1 MSTVVLASLLSTSN
15 SNNFEIDKYKSNG
28 STFNTVLFQKN
39 AKEKDLNN
47 KLKLEEVEVTRV
59 IDGDTFE
66 CVINGK
72 TQKVRLIGVDTPES
86 VHPDKNKN
94 IAEGKKASDYT
105 KEKLQGKKVGLEYDV
120 QKNDKYGRILAYVWN
135 ESKMYNLELLEKGYA
150 KVMTIP
156 PNIKYSEL
164 FLEKQKIA
172 QETNQGFWNKE
183 GETNGNITKE
193 NEEQERPD
201 DKKEQEE
208 QKEQE
213 ESEDKNKP
221 KDQEKPEEKEQTKP
235 DDKEKPNDSATS
247 ENQITSEE
255 KTNLEVQQKEEK
267 QQKTEQ
273 IRKDIED
280 LKNKI
285 QDSKDNKEKYQ
296 KEVENLENNLLDLQS
311 KKDKLTENSGNDV
324 LGNINSNS
332 ANSTTNEKTPYN
344 TGIDKGFMT
353 FLAIISSS
361 ITVLLV
367 KARRSFKNAKKTS

>member
-15 SNNFEIDKYKSNG
+15 SNNFEIDKYKSND

-39 AKEKDLNN
+39 KEEKDLNN

-94 IAEGKKASDYT
+94 SEEGKKASDYT

-150 KVMTIP
+150 KVITIP

-183 GETNGNITKE
+183 GETNGNIIKE

-201 DKKEQEE
+201 DKKEQE
-208 QKEQE
+208 KQE
-213 ESEDKNKP
+213 EQEDKNNPEK
-221 KDQEKPEEKEQTKP
+221 QEKQEDKEQTEDQK
-235 DDKEKPNDSATS
+235 KPNDSTTS
-247 ENQITSEE
+247 EDQTTSEE
-255 KTNLEVQQKEEK
+255 KTNLEYQQQEEK

-344 TGIDKGFMT
+344 TGIDKGFIT
-353 FLAIISSS
+353 FLTIISSS

>member
-15 SNNFEIDKYKSNG
+15 SNNFEIDKYKSND

-39 AKEKDLNN
+39 TEEKDLNDE
-47 KLKLEEVEVTRV
+47 LKLEEVEVTRV

-183 GETNGNITKE
+183 GETNGNIIKE
-193 NEEQERPD
+193 NEEKERPD

-208 QKEQE
+208 QE

-221 KDQEKPEEKEQTKP
+221 RDQEKQEDKEQTEDQK
-235 DDKEKPNDSATS
+235 KPNDSTTS
-247 ENQITSEE
+247 EDQTTSEE
-255 KTNLEVQQKEEK
+255 KTNLEYQQQEEK

-273 IRKDIED
+273 IRKDIEN

-344 TGIDKGFMT
+344 TGIDKGFIT

>member
-39 AKEKDLNN
+39 TEEKDLNN

-94 IAEGKKASDYT
+94 TEEGKKASDYT

-183 GETNGNITKE
+183 EETNGNIIKE

-201 DKKEQEE
+201 DK
-208 QKEQE
+208 KEQE

-235 DDKEKPNDSATS
+235 DDKTKSNDSATS
-247 ENQITSEE
+247 ENQTTSEE
-255 KTNLEVQQKEEK
+255 KPNLEVQQKEEK

-296 KEVENLENNLLDLQS
+296 KEVENLENNLLDLQA

-324 LGNINSNS
+324 LGNINNNS

-344 TGIDKGFMT
+344 TGIDKGFIT
-353 FLAIISSS
+353 FLTIISSS

>member
-15 SNNFEIDKYKSNG
+15 SNNFEIDKYKSND

-39 AKEKDLNN
+39 KEEKDLNN

-94 IAEGKKASDYT
+94 SEEGKKASDYT

-183 GETNGNITKE
+183 GETNGNIIKE

-201 DKKEQEE
+201 DKKEQE
-208 QKEQE
+208 KQE
-213 ESEDKNKP
+213 EQEDKNNP
-221 KDQEKPEEKEQTKP
+221 EEQEKQEDKEQTEDQK
-235 DDKEKPNDSATS
+235 KPNDSTTS
-247 ENQITSEE
+247 EDQTTSEE
-255 KTNLEVQQKEEK
+255 KTNLEYQQQEEK

-344 TGIDKGFMT
+344 TGIDKGFIT
-353 FLAIISSS
+353 FLTIISSS

>member
-15 SNNFEIDKYKSNG
+15 SNNFEIDRFKSNN

-39 AKEKDLNN
+39 IEEKDLNN
-47 KLKLEEVEVTRV
+47 ELKLEEVEVTRV

-94 IAEGKKASDYT
+94 TEEGKKASDYT

-193 NEEQERPD
+193 NEKQ
-201 DKKEQEE
+201 EQEE
-208 QKEQE
+208 QKDKENRDDQTEQE
-213 ESEDKNKP
+213 DKTNSNDP
-221 KDQEKPEEKEQTKP
+221 LKPEE
-235 DDKEKPNDSATS
+235 
-247 ENQITSEE
+247 QIKSEE
-255 KTNLEVQQKEEK
+255 KTKLEVQQQEDKERK
-267 QQKTEQ
+267 REQ
-273 IRKDIED
+273 VKKEISD

-285 QDSKDNKEKYQ
+285 QESKDNKEKYQ

-311 KKDKLTENSGNDV
+311 KKDKLTENSENEV
-324 LGNINSNS
+324 LGNINSSS

-367 KARRSFKNAKKTS
+367 KARRSFENVKKKS

>member
-39 AKEKDLNN
+39 TEEKDLNN

-86 VHPDKNKN
+86 VHHDKNKN
-94 IAEGKKASDYT
+94 TEEGKKASDYT

-201 DKKEQEE
+201 DKKEQTED
-208 QKEQE
+208 QK
-213 ESEDKNKP
+213 
-221 KDQEKPEEKEQTKP
+221 
-235 DDKEKPNDSATS
+235 KPNDSSTS
-247 ENQITSEE
+247 EDQTTSEE
-255 KTNLEVQQKEEK
+255 KPNLEVQQKEEK

-324 LGNINSNS
+324 LRNINSNS

-344 TGIDKGFMT
+344 TGIDKGFIT
-353 FLAIISSS
+353 FLTILSSS

-367 KARRSFKNAKKTS
+367 KARRSFKNAKKIS

>member
-39 AKEKDLNN
+39 TEEKDLNN

-94 IAEGKKASDYT
+94 SEEGKKASDYT

-201 DKKEQEE
+201 DKKEQ
-208 QKEQE
+208 
-213 ESEDKNKP
+213 
-221 KDQEKPEEKEQTKP
+221 TKP
-235 DDKEKPNDSATS
+235 DDKRKSNDSSTS
-247 ENQITSEE
+247 EDQTTSEE
-255 KTNLEVQQKEEK
+255 KPNLEVQQKEAK

-296 KEVENLENNLLDLQS
+296 KEVKNLENNLLDLQS
-311 KKDKLTENSGNDV
+311 KKDKLAENSGNDV
-324 LGNINSNS
+324 LRNINSNS

-344 TGIDKGFMT
+344 TGIDKGFIT
-353 FLAIISSS
+353 FLTILSSS

-367 KARRSFKNAKKTS
+367 KARRSFKNAKKIS

>member
-15 SNNFEIDKYKSNG
+15 SNNFEIDKYKSNN

-39 AKEKDLNN
+39 TEEKDLNN
-47 KLKLEEVEVTRV
+47 QLKLEEVEVTRV

-66 CVINGK
+66 CVIDGK

-105 KEKLQGKKVGLEYDV
+105 KEKLQGKKVGLEFDV

-135 ESKMYNLELLEKGYA
+135 GSKMYNLELLEKGYA

-183 GETNGNITKE
+183 GETNGNIIKE

-208 QKEQE
+208 
-213 ESEDKNKP
+213 SEDKNKP
-221 KDQEKPEEKEQTKP
+221 RDKEKQEDKEQTEDQK
-235 DDKEKPNDSATS
+235 KPNDSATS
-247 ENQITSEE
+247 ENQTTSEE

-273 IRKDIED
+273 IRKDIEN

-344 TGIDKGFMT
+344 TGIDKGFIT

>member
-39 AKEKDLNN
+39 TEEKDLNN

-94 IAEGKKASDYT
+94 AEEGKKASDYT

-201 DKKEQEE
+201 DKKEQ
-208 QKEQE
+208 
-213 ESEDKNKP
+213 
-221 KDQEKPEEKEQTKP
+221 TKP
-235 DDKEKPNDSATS
+235 DDKRKSNDSSTS
-247 ENQITSEE
+247 EDQTTSEE
-255 KTNLEVQQKEEK
+255 KPNLEVQQQEEK

-344 TGIDKGFMT
+344 TGIDKGFIT
-353 FLAIISSS
+353 FLTIISSS

-367 KARRSFKNAKKTS
+367 KAKRCFKNAKKIS

>member
-15 SNNFEIDKYKSNG
+15 SNDFEIDKYKNNG

-39 AKEKDLNN
+39 TKEKDLNN

-94 IAEGKKASDYT
+94 EKEGKEASDYT

-208 QKEQE
+208 
-213 ESEDKNKP
+213 SEDKNKP
-221 KDQEKPEEKEQTKP
+221 KDQEKPEEKEQTEDQK
-235 DDKEKPNDSATS
+235 KPNDSSTS
-247 ENQITSEE
+247 EDQTTSEE
-255 KTNLEVQQKEEK
+255 KPNLEVQQKEEKQKEEK

-311 KKDKLTENSGNDV
+311 KKDKLTENSENDV
-324 LGNINSNS
+324 LGDINSNS

>member
-15 SNNFEIDKYKSNG
+15 SNNFEIDKYKSND

-39 AKEKDLNN
+39 KEEKDLNN

-66 CVINGK
+66 CVIDGK

-183 GETNGNITKE
+183 GETNGNIIKE

-208 QKEQE
+208 QE

-221 KDQEKPEEKEQTKP
+221 RDQEKQEDKEQTK
-235 DDKEKPNDSATS
+235 DQKKQNDSTTS
-247 ENQITSEE
+247 EDQTTSEE
-255 KTNLEVQQKEEK
+255 KTNLEYQQQEEK

-367 KARRSFKNAKKTS
+367 KTRRSFKNAKKTS

>member
-15 SNNFEIDKYKSNG
+15 SNNFEIDKYKSND

-39 AKEKDLNN
+39 KEEKDLNN

-94 IAEGKKASDYT
+94 SEEGKKASDYT

-150 KVMTIP
+150 KVITIP

-183 GETNGNITKE
+183 GETNGNIIKE

-201 DKKEQEE
+201 DKKEQE
-208 QKEQE
+208 KQE
-213 ESEDKNKP
+213 EQEDKNNPEK
-221 KDQEKPEEKEQTKP
+221 QEKQEDKEQTEDQK
-235 DDKEKPNDSATS
+235 KPNDSTTS
-247 ENQITSEE
+247 EDQTTSEE
-255 KTNLEVQQKEEK
+255 KTNLEYQQQEEK

-285 QDSKDNKEKYQ
+285 QNSKDNKEKYQ

-344 TGIDKGFMT
+344 TGIDKGFIT
-353 FLAIISSS
+353 FLTIISSS

>member
-15 SNNFEIDKYKSNG
+15 SNNFEIDKYKNNNL
-28 STFNTVLFQKN
+28 TFNTVLFQKN
-39 AKEKDLNN
+39 TEEKDLNN

-94 IAEGKKASDYT
+94 TEEGKEASDYT

-172 QETNQGFWNKE
+172 QKNKQGFWNKE
-183 GETNGNITKE
+183 GGTNGNITKE

-201 DKKEQEE
+201 DKKG
-208 QKEQE
+208 QE
-213 ESEDKNKP
+213 ESKNKDNS
-221 KDQEKPEEKEQTKP
+221 KDQEKQEDKEQTENQIKS
-235 DDKEKPNDSATS
+235 NDSATPGD
-247 ENQITSEE
+247 QGTSEE
-255 KTNLEVQQKEEK
+255 KTNLEIQQQEEK
-267 QQKTEQ
+267 HQKTEQ
-273 IRKDIED
+273 IRKDIEE

-311 KKDKLTENSGNDV
+311 KKDKLTENSKNDV

-332 ANSTTNEKTPYN
+332 ANSTTNGKTPYN

-353 FLAIISSS
+353 FLGIISSS

-367 KARRSFKNAKKTS
+367 KARRSFENVKKKS

>member
-1 MSTVVLASLLSTSN
+1 M
-15 SNNFEIDKYKSNG
+15 
-28 STFNTVLFQKN
+28 LFQKN
-39 AKEKDLNN
+39 KEEKDLNN

-94 IAEGKKASDYT
+94 SEEGKKASDYT

-135 ESKMYNLELLEKGYA
+135 ESKMYNLEILEKGYA

-183 GETNGNITKE
+183 GEINGNVTKE

-208 QKEQE
+208 
-213 ESEDKNKP
+213 SENEDNP
-221 KDQEKPEEKEQTKP
+221 KDQEKQEDKEQTE
-235 DDKEKPNDSATS
+235 DQIEPNDSATS
-247 ENQITSEE
+247 EDETTSEE
-255 KTNLEVQQKEEK
+255 KTNLEIQQQKEK

-273 IRKDIED
+273 IRKDIEE

>member
-1 MSTVVLASLLSTSN
+1 M
-15 SNNFEIDKYKSNG
+15 
-28 STFNTVLFQKN
+28 LFQKN
-39 AKEKDLNN
+39 KEEKDLNN

-66 CVINGK
+66 CVINEK

-94 IAEGKKASDYT
+94 SGEGKKASDYT

-150 KVMTIP
+150 KVLTIP

-193 NEEQERPD
+193 NEEHERSD
-201 DKKEQEE
+201 DKKEPEE

-235 DDKEKPNDSATS
+235 DDKTKPNDSATS
-247 ENQITSEE
+247 EDQTTSEE
-255 KTNLEVQQKEEK
+255 KSNLEVQQKEEK

-311 KKDKLTENSGNDV
+311 KKDKLTENSENDV

>member
-15 SNNFEIDKYKSNG
+15 SNNFEIDKYKNND
-28 STFNTVLFQKN
+28 STFNTVLFKKN
-39 AKEKDLNN
+39 TEEKDLNN
-47 KLKLEEVEVTRV
+47 ELKLEEVEVTRV

-94 IAEGKKASDYT
+94 TEEGKEASDYT

-201 DKKEQEE
+201 DKKEQEG
-208 QKEQE
+208 
-213 ESEDKNKP
+213 SENEDNP
-221 KDQEKPEEKEQTKP
+221 KDQEKQEDKEQTE
-235 DDKEKPNDSATS
+235 DQIKPNDSDTPD
-247 ENQITSEE
+247 NQGTSEE
-255 KTNLEVQQKEEK
+255 KTNLEIQQQKEK
-267 QQKTEQ
+267 QQKKEQ

-285 QDSKDNKEKYQ
+285 QDSKDNKEKNK

-311 KKDKLTENSGNDV
+311 KKDKLTENSENDV
-324 LGNINSNS
+324 LGNTNSNS
-332 ANSTTNEKTPYN
+332 TINEKTPYN
-344 TGIDKGFMT
+344 TGIDKGFIT
-353 FLAIISSS
+353 FLTIMSSS

>member
-15 SNNFEIDKYKSNG
+15 SNNFEIDKYKSND

-39 AKEKDLNN
+39 KEEKDLNN

-94 IAEGKKASDYT
+94 SEEGKKASDYT

-156 PNIKYSEL
+156 PNIKYSKL

-183 GETNGNITKE
+183 GETNGNIIKE

-201 DKKEQEE
+201 DKKEQEK
-208 QKEQE
+208 Q
-213 ESEDKNKP
+213 EDKNNP
-221 KDQEKPEEKEQTKP
+221 EEQEKQEDKEQTEDQK
-235 DDKEKPNDSATS
+235 KPNDSTTS
-247 ENQITSEE
+247 EDRTTSEE
-255 KTNLEVQQKEEK
+255 KTNLEYQQQEEK

-344 TGIDKGFMT
+344 TGIDKGFIT
-353 FLAIISSS
+353 FLTIISSS

>member
-28 STFNTVLFQKN
+28 STFNTILMQKN
-39 AKEKDLNN
+39 TEEKDLNN

-66 CVINGK
+66 CVIDGK

-183 GETNGNITKE
+183 GETNGNIIKE

-201 DKKEQEE
+201 YK
-208 QKEQE
+208 KEQE

-235 DDKEKPNDSATS
+235 DDKTKSNDSATS
-247 ENQITSEE
+247 EDQTTSEE
-255 KTNLEVQQKEEK
+255 KTKLEVQQKEEK

-311 KKDKLTENSGNDV
+311 KKDKLTENSENDV

-344 TGIDKGFMT
+344 TGIDKGFIT
-353 FLAIISSS
+353 FLTIISSS

>member
-1 MSTVVLASLLSTSN
+1 
-15 SNNFEIDKYKSNG
+15 
-28 STFNTVLFQKN
+28 
-39 AKEKDLNN
+39 
-47 KLKLEEVEVTRV
+47 
-59 IDGDTFE
+59 
-66 CVINGK
+66 
-72 TQKVRLIGVDTPES
+72 
-86 VHPDKNKN
+86 
-94 IAEGKKASDYT
+94 
-105 KEKLQGKKVGLEYDV
+105 
-120 QKNDKYGRILAYVWN
+120 
-135 ESKMYNLELLEKGYA
+135 
-150 KVMTIP
+150 MTIP

-172 QETNQGFWNKE
+172 QETNQGLWNKE
-183 GETNGNITKE
+183 GETNGNIIKE

-208 QKEQE
+208 
-213 ESEDKNKP
+213 SEDKNKP
-221 KDQEKPEEKEQTKP
+221 RDQEKQKDKEQTEDQK
-235 DDKEKPNDSATS
+235 KPNDATTS
-247 ENQITSEE
+247 EDQTTSEE
-255 KTNLEVQQKEEK
+255 KTNLEYQQQGEK

-324 LGNINSNS
+324 LRNINSNS

-344 TGIDKGFMT
+344 TGIDKGFIT
-353 FLAIISSS
+353 FFTIISSS

>member
-15 SNNFEIDKYKSNG
+15 SNNFEIDKYKSND

-39 AKEKDLNN
+39 KEEKDLNN

-94 IAEGKKASDYT
+94 SEEGKKASDYT

-150 KVMTIP
+150 KVITIP

-183 GETNGNITKE
+183 GETNGNIIKE

-201 DKKEQEE
+201 DKKEQE
-208 QKEQE
+208 KQE
-213 ESEDKNKP
+213 EQEDKNNPEK
-221 KDQEKPEEKEQTKP
+221 QEKQ
-235 DDKEKPNDSATS
+235 
-247 ENQITSEE
+247 
-255 KTNLEVQQKEEK
+255 EEK

-344 TGIDKGFMT
+344 TGIDKGFIT
-353 FLAIISSS
+353 FLTIISSS

>member
-1 MSTVVLASLLSTSN
+1 
-15 SNNFEIDKYKSNG
+15 
-28 STFNTVLFQKN
+28 
-39 AKEKDLNN
+39 
-47 KLKLEEVEVTRV
+47 
-59 IDGDTFE
+59 
-66 CVINGK
+66 
-72 TQKVRLIGVDTPES
+72 
-86 VHPDKNKN
+86 
-94 IAEGKKASDYT
+94 
-105 KEKLQGKKVGLEYDV
+105 
-120 QKNDKYGRILAYVWN
+120 
-135 ESKMYNLELLEKGYA
+135 MYNLELLEKGYA

-183 GETNGNITKE
+183 GETNGNIIKE

-201 DKKEQEE
+201 DKKEQE
-208 QKEQE
+208 KQE
-213 ESEDKNKP
+213 EQEDKNNP
-221 KDQEKPEEKEQTKP
+221 EEQEKQEDKEQTEDQK
-235 DDKEKPNDSATS
+235 KPNDSTTS
-247 ENQITSEE
+247 EDQTTSEE
-255 KTNLEVQQKEEK
+255 KTNLEYQQQEEK

-332 ANSTTNEKTPYN
+332 ANSTTSEKTPYN
-344 TGIDKGFMT
+344 TGIDKGFIT
-353 FLAIISSS
+353 FLTIISSS

>member
-15 SNNFEIDKYKSNG
+15 SNNFEIDKYKSNN

-39 AKEKDLNN
+39 TEEKDLNS

-94 IAEGKKASDYT
+94 SKEGKKASDYT
-105 KEKLQGKKVGLEYDV
+105 KEKLQGKKVGLEFDV

-193 NEEQERPD
+193 NEEQEQAED
-201 DKKEQEE
+201 

-221 KDQEKPEEKEQTKP
+221 KDQEKPEEQEQTEDQK
-235 DDKEKPNDSATS
+235 KPNDSATS

-255 KTNLEVQQKEEK
+255 KPNLEVQQQEEN

-344 TGIDKGFMT
+344 TGIDKGFIT
-353 FLAIISSS
+353 FLTILSSS

-367 KARRSFKNAKKTS
+367 KARRSFKNAKKIS

>member
-15 SNNFEIDKYKSNG
+15 SNNFEIDKYKNNG

-39 AKEKDLNN
+39 TEKKDLNN

-86 VHPDKNKN
+86 VHPNKNKN
-94 IAEGKKASDYT
+94 TEEGKKVSDYT

-135 ESKMYNLELLEKGYA
+135 ESKMYNLEILEKGYA

-183 GETNGNITKE
+183 GETNGNIIKE

-208 QKEQE
+208 QE
-213 ESEDKNKP
+213 ELEDKNKP
-221 KDQEKPEEKEQTKP
+221 RDQEKQEDKEQTEDQK
-235 DDKEKPNDSATS
+235 KPNDSTTS
-247 ENQITSEE
+247 EDQTTSEE

>member
-15 SNNFEIDKYKSNG
+15 SNNFEIDKYKNND

-39 AKEKDLNN
+39 TEEKDLNN
-47 KLKLEEVEVTRV
+47 ELKLEEVEVTRV

-86 VHPDKNKN
+86 VHHDKNKN
-94 IAEGKKASDYT
+94 TEEGKEASDYT

-150 KVMTIP
+150 KVMTTP

-201 DKKEQEE
+201 DKKEQEG
-208 QKEQE
+208 
-213 ESEDKNKP
+213 SENEDNP
-221 KDQEKPEEKEQTKP
+221 KDQEKQEDKEQTE
-235 DDKEKPNDSATS
+235 DQIKPNDSDTPD
-247 ENQITSEE
+247 NQGTSEE
-255 KTNLEVQQKEEK
+255 KTNLEIQQQKEK
-267 QQKTEQ
+267 QQKKEQ
-273 IRKDIED
+273 IRKDIEE

-285 QDSKDNKEKYQ
+285 QDSKDNKK

-311 KKDKLTENSGNDV
+311 KKDKLTENSENDV
-324 LGNINSNS
+324 LGNTNSNS
-332 ANSTTNEKTPYN
+332 TINEKTPYN
-344 TGIDKGFMT
+344 TGIDKGFIT
-353 FLAIISSS
+353 FLTIMSSS